1 MASSRPRQRF
11 GDIIKNIDR
20 IAEFTDGMDV
30 DAYEGD
36 IMKQF
41 AVERALSIIS
51 EAAKK
56 LEPLAEEISPEI
68 PWRRICDFGNVIRHG
83 YDSMNVTDVWATV
96 QNELPPLRAAC
107 VKAFDHPDLKDS
119 D

>member
-1 MASSRPRQRF
+1 
-11 GDIIKNIDR
+11 
-20 IAEFTDGMDV
+20 MDV

-36 IMKQF
+36 IEKQF
-41 AVERALSIIS
+41 ALERALLIIS

-56 LEPLAEEISPEI
+56 PGPMAEEVSPEI

-107 VKAFDHPDLKDS
+107 VKALGHPSLKNS